1 MSLKTLIV
9 IPVKDFASAKS
20 RLRPV
25 LGDRHRS
32 QLARRLCERT
42 LSFFQQHFP
51 EYPLL
56 VVTASAAIGE
66 LARGHGASVLREL
79 RPAGLSGA
87 AALAAHWSKK
97 HGFDS
102 QLLVPADIA
111 RLDADEFRT
120 LLRQPRSA
128 PSVLICPASDAGTNA
143 LLTTP
148 PDVVPFCFG
157 PNSSEAHQAAALKRS
172 LPCELLQFD
181 HMRFDLDTPEDLHS
195 LMHQHSGDLPR
206 ELVTLWNL

>member
-1 MSLKTLIV
+1 MNLKTLIV
-9 IPVKDFASAKS
+9 IPVKDFGAAKS

-25 LGDRHRS
+25 LDDSDRS

-42 LSFFQQHFP
+42 LTFFQHHFP

-56 VVTASAAIGE
+56 VVTASAAIGD

-87 AALAAHWSKK
+87 AALAAHWSKR

-111 RLDADEFRT
+111 RLDATEFAS
-120 LLRQPRSA
+120 LLGQPRA
-128 PSVLICPASDAGTNA
+128 VPSVLVCPASDAGTNA

-148 PDVVPFCFG
+148 PDIVPFCFG
-157 PNSSEAHQAAALKRS
+157 EGSSEAHRQAALKRS
-172 LPCELLQFD
+172 VPCQLLHFE
-181 HMRFDLDTPEDLHS
+181 HMRFDLDTPDDLHN
-195 LMHQHSGDLPR
+195 LMHQPSGDLSR